1 MAVQV
6 ASINPFATSTTTADY
21 NYPCTV
27 AANSSY
33 CVALVSPTAGEFSCL
48 RPEHFLVTDILFSIV
63 PTGSTVPPS
72 PRAAGEAA
80 DCKSWVAARKFSSCE
95 WFCNLYHLTHE
106 EFYALNPSVGKD
118 CAKLIL
124 GTYYCVS
131 NPQYPPEDDE
141 DDTTISVTATSTGSN
156 VVTPSPIQTGISSS
170 CTRFYKVQQGDS
182 CYDIANNNNVP
193 LSSFYAWNPAVRAD
207 CTGLQAD
214 VYVCIGASTGTV
226 SPTFTS
232 TVPKGGITTPTPTQ
246 DGMTSHCDGFYK
258 VQPGDGCWKIANDA
272 KIELS
277 QFYSWNPAV
286 GSGCSAL
293 QPGYYVCISAQSS
306 QTTTPTTPATA
317 AATPTPIQEGMVKG
331 CKIFYKVQTGDGCYD
346 IAHDKGIT
354 VENFYLWNPAVR
366 TDCSGLQAN
375 VFVCVGT

>member
-1 MAVQV
+1 M
-6 ASINPFATSTTTADY
+6 
-21 NYPCTV
+21 
-27 AANSSY
+27 
-33 CVALVSPTAGEFSCL
+33 ALVSPTAGEFSCL
-48 RPEHFLVTDILFSIV
+48 RPEHFLVPDILFSIA

-156 VVTPSPIQTGISSS
+156 VATPSPIQTGISSS
-170 CTRFYKVQQGDS
+170 CTRFYKVQPGDS
-182 CYDIANNNNVP
+182 CYDIANNNNIP
-193 LSSFYAWNPAVRAD
+193 LSSFYTWNPAVRAD

-226 SPTFTS
+226 TPTFTS

-272 KIELS
+272 KIELT
-277 QFYSWNPAV
+277 QFYSWNSAV

-317 AATPTPIQEGMVKG
+317 AATPTPIQEGMVKD

-366 TDCSGLQAN
+366 TDCSRLQAN